1 MTKPTFDYVEEYMEF
16 IGGHRSALGKLL
28 GMFDQVPSPLSL
40 ARYDVAIVESLA
52 SQTAE
57 LNRPYTDKQAA
68 LAVKI
73 VDKYR
78 RQLAQH
84 NVVAPEKLTNFKFG
98 IRQVDRTKRISI
110 ENNQIVIRFPYDVK
124 LIDAV
129 KKQLREGQGSGKFDD
144 EQRVWRLGMTEHML
158 NWAVAIGE
166 MNQFIIDDE
175 VRSLFDQMIE
185 TEQQGYKIE
194 LVEQQGQLTI
204 TNASANLVDYIEQKL
219 GGLKMDNLLMLVDNA
234 PVLGYE
240 VAKDL
245 RLKIAKQ
252 YPKFYRLIYRRK
264 LTAKKTFTIN
274 DIVEYAKLVNRMPL
288 HVYDQGLPKKS
299 TDEIVYM
306 NRNHDYSVSPKLLV
320 SFTDVMIGSRKESW
334 QVNSEKIFII

>member
-264 LTAKKTFTIN
+264 LTAKKTFTI
-274 DIVEYAKLVNRMPL
+274 DDLSLI
-288 HVYDQGLPKKS
+288 H
-299 TDEIVYM
+299 I
-306 NRNHDYSVSPKLLV
+306 
-320 SFTDVMIGSRKESW
+320 
-334 QVNSEKIFII
+334 